1 MECSKSRSP
10 TTILISLA
18 AAVPTELVIHL
29 SAAESMSWTEMDSDE
44 KQVALL
50 YGRIIVACLA
60 ILVAVW
66 QLDVEVPVI
75 A

>member
-1 MECSKSRSP
+1 MD
-10 TTILISLA
+10 LLA
-18 AAVPTELVIHL
+18 SHMSVAGF
-29 SAAESMSWTEMDSDE
+29 MSWIEMDTDE

-50 YGRIIVACLA
+50 YGRIIIACLA